1 MARIR
6 AIHPRAPQ
14 DDDVASM
21 SLAARYLWAYLPC
34 HADREGR
41 MEERPLML
49 KGEVFPADS
58 VDVAVLL
65 TEMEER
71 RFIVRYRGA
80 NGRRLIQIR
89 NFRAYQRPDHRERQS
104 ILQAPDGWQE
114 VGQNP
119 RKGRKLEDRTQ
130 GKVGQ
135 NPGLDMGKA
144 TECNESS
151 SIVSGRDRSGTPV
164 SGTDLSPRVCAR
176 SKTPANEPGKPAA
189 FNVVAQF
196 LAIRAEYLQVK
207 NGFAQPQPGE
217 LDKAARW
224 LDAMLSEEVP
234 DIEPAFRLAFGH
246 VKAGDAGWTKREHT
260 GVAFMFG
267 AVLSRWSDLREELHG
282 QKPTMPEPKSPARP
296 GQQPGRVVPI
306 VES

>member
-21 SLAARYLWAYLPC
+21 SLEARYLWAYLPC

-89 NFRAYQRPDHRERQS
+89 NFHTYQRPDHRERAS
-104 ILQAPDGWQE
+104 VLQAPDGWE
-114 VGQNP
+114 DVGQNLG
-119 RKGRKLEDRTQ
+119 KGRKLEDRTQ

-135 NPGLDMGKA
+135 NPGLDLGKA

-151 SIVSGRDRSGTPV
+151 SIVSGRDRSGTPG
-164 SGTDLSPRVCAR
+164 SGTDTPPRVCAR
-176 SKTPANEPGKPAA
+176 SNPPAKFRPDSTYNLKWAIKTAVEK
-189 FNVVAQF
+189 
-196 LAIRAEYLQVK
+196 
-207 NGFAQPQPGE
+207 AQPQIGQW
-217 LDKAARW
+217 AADGFADR
-224 LDAMLSEEVP
+224 D
-234 DIEPAFRLAFGH
+234 
-246 VKAGDAGWTKREHT
+246 GDAFFATIGDVDRAVPEIQRKIGIFAADPEMSPWNVGKFTKEFNR
-260 GVAFMFG
+260 
-267 AVLSRWSDLREELHG
+267 LG
-282 QKPTMPEPKSPARP
+282 QPRATRP